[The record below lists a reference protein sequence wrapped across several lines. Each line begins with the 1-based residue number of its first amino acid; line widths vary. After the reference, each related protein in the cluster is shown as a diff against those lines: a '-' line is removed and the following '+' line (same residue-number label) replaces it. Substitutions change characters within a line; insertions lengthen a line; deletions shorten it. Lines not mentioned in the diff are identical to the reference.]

1 MPEIADCGWIAM
13 KKVDQFLIGALA
25 LGVWTL
31 LVLHVTS
38 IDKTYAQ
45 ETQVVE
51 RDNEK
56 TQEQISVIH
65 ANDVVGLSAMIEKII
80 RDKQSR
86 PQSIPGLDQ
95 YIKSIV
101 RGCRISG
108 SVRGDQITSA
118 NISC

>member
-1 MPEIADCGWIAM
+1 MSEIADFGCISM
-13 KKVDQFLIGALA
+13 KKVDRFLIGALT

-31 LVLHVTS
+31 LVIQVTS
-38 IDKTYAQ
+38 IDMTHAQ
-45 ETQVVE
+45 ETQIAAE
-51 RDNEK
+51 DNEK
-56 TQEQISVIH
+56 TQEHVLVIH
-65 ANDVVGLSAMIEKII
+65 ANDVVGLSALIEKSASG
-80 RDKQSR
+80 RQLR

-101 RGCRISG
+101 RGCRVNG

>member
-13 KKVDQFLIGALA
+13 KKVDRFLIGTLA
-25 LGVWTL
+25 IGVWTL
-31 LVLHVTS
+31 VVLQVTS

-45 ETQVVE
+45 EMQVVE
-51 RDNEK
+51 KDNEK
-56 TQEQISVIH
+56 TQEQIAVIH
-65 ANDVVGLSAMIEKII
+65 ANDVVGLNAMIDKAI
-80 RDKQSR
+80 RQTR
-86 PQSIPGLDQ
+86 PQSISGLDQ

-101 RGCRISG
+101 RRCRITG

>member
-1 MPEIADCGWIAM
+1 M
-13 KKVDQFLIGALA
+13 KNVDRFLIGALA

-31 LVLHVTS
+31 VVLQVTS

-45 ETQVVE
+45 EAQVVE
-51 RDNEK
+51 KDNEK
-56 TQEQISVIH
+56 AQEQISVIH

-86 PQSIPGLDQ
+86 PQSMPGLDQ

-101 RGCRISG
+101 RGCRSSG

>member
-1 MPEIADCGWIAM
+1 M
-13 KKVDQFLIGALA
+13 KAIDRLILGALA
-25 LGVWTL
+25 LGVWTFI
-31 LVLHVTS
+31 VLQVTS

-45 ETQVVE
+45 ETQIVDK
-51 RDNEK
+51 DNEIN
-56 TQEQISVIH
+56 QEQILVIH
-65 ANDVVGLSAMIEKII
+65 ANDVVGLSALIEKTI
-80 RDKQSR
+80 RGRQSR

-101 RGCRISG
+101 RGCRVSG

>member
-1 MPEIADCGWIAM
+1 MPETANCGWIAM
-13 KKVDQFLIGALA
+13 KKVDRFLIGALV

-31 LVLHVTS
+31 VVLQVSS

-45 ETQVVE
+45 EVQVIE
-51 RDNEK
+51 KDNEN
-56 TQEQISVIH
+56 TQKQIDVIH
-65 ANDVVGLSAMIEKII
+65 ANDVVGLSAMIENAI
-80 RDKQSR
+80 RQSR

-95 YIKSIV
+95 YIKSVV
-101 RGCRISG
+101 RRCSISG